1 MAFLDNSG
9 DIILDAVLTDL
20 GRKRMAEGTFS
31 ISSFALGDDEIDY
44 RTYDKNHPSGSA
56 YYDLQILQT
65 PVLEAFASSNANINY
80 GLASFNSNLNLLY
93 LPTIKV
99 WGSPK
104 SVATSGRPIHRTTG
118 SVYYISANSD
128 TDVALNNVFSNPA
141 LGGAEGDGGF
151 YYSGTSNVIA
161 ILLET
166 GIDSPTGDPPRT
178 ADLGNKLR
186 LINGNGLADA
196 NFDVFCDHRMI
207 STVLSAQNITWQV
220 PVTGDGIS
228 AHIGN
233 LVGAGTG
240 LSAAEFGV
248 ANYKK
253 KTVPAH
259 ATAIRQTSDP
269 GKVTPYTAINGP
281 SGQMTAISFT
291 PHANLIG
298 GAGSADYANYGKTGQ
313 DVFGDG
319 NTYDYID
326 TAVYVVGK
334 TTGVTAHLPI
344 RIIRKVIS

>member
-20 GRKRMAEGTFS
+20 GRKRMAEGNFS

-104 SVATSGRPIHRTTG
+104 SVSVSGTPIHRTTG

-128 TDVALNNVFSNPA
+128 TDTALMSVFSNPD
-141 LGGAEGDGGF
+141 LGGSEGNGGF
-151 YYSGTSNVIA
+151 YFSGTSNRIA

-186 LINGNGLADA
+186 LINGNGMADA
-196 NFDVFCDHRMI
+196 NFDVFCDNRFF

-220 PVTGDGIS
+220 PVDSRGIT
-228 AHIGN
+228 AHIGS
-233 LVGAGTG
+233 LVGEGGG
-240 LSAAEFGV
+240 LSAASFGV
-248 ANYKK
+248 ANYSKRLA
-253 KTVPAH
+253 PAH
-259 ATAIRQTSDP
+259 ATAIRQTSD
-269 GKVTPYTAINGP
+269 GTTSNTYSAINGP
-281 SGQMTAISFT
+281 SGQMTAISFV
-291 PHANLIG
+291 PHSNLVG

-313 DVFGDG
+313 SVFGDL

-344 RIIRKVIS
+344 RIIRKVV